1 MTFMPILD
9 VTQEKIIRNT
19 NDLRREFRHVKSS
32 KEKIPELGSNI
43 NTEQAIKLLHS
54 AAKIKQLKLPHNF

>member
-1 MTFMPILD
+1 MPILD
-9 VTQEKIIRNT
+9 VTHEKIIR

-32 KEKIPELGSNI
+32 KEKIPERGSNI

-54 AAKIKQLKLPHNF
+54 AAKIKQLKLLH